1 MAMLESAGRILA
13 TVVAMAQTRLELAAV
28 EVEEESLRFL
38 NTLLLS
44 LLALFLCGMSV
55 LLISFFVILL
65 FWDSYRFAAVLG
77 LAALYA
83 AGGAALYFRVRS
95 NMANK
100 PRLLQH
106 TMAELAKDIEAIKTA
121 TADRHAPESH

>member
-13 TVVAMAQTRLELAAV
+13 TVVAMVQTRLELAAV

-44 LLALFLCGMSV
+44 LLALFLCGLAV
-55 LLISFFVILL
+55 LLLSFFVILL

-77 LAALYA
+77 LAGVYAL
-83 AGGAALYFRVRS
+83 AGSALFMKVRAS
-95 NMANK
+95 MANK

-106 TMAELAKDIEAIKTA
+106 TMAEIAKDIEAIKTA
-121 TADRHAPESH
+121 TAERHAPESN